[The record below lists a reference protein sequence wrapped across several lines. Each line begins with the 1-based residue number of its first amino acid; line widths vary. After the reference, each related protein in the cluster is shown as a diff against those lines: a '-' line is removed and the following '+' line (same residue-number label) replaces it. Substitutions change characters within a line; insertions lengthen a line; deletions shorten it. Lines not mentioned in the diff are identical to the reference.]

1 MFQITTPKSK
11 TPTITVRSCEK
22 AKKKLLDNNMGH
34 SKPKG
39 NKTDPSQRKLDS
51 FRKSTGNISTTK
63 EKTTTS
69 SVKLSQSSLLKTHT
83 PVMKDC
89 VEDSSSSMDDGKTP
103 SGQLCGTPVKCRLVL
118 TPVKSPYRVT
128 GKSPAQKGA
137 VDKRGT
143 DTKPDVVIVD
153 DTKDSCKS
161 PKKKISQS
169 VKKLK
174 SPKSAKSKKTLGGK
188 ESKTKEKLVKDAA
201 SKILKSDVIE
211 CDVEEREHGIKTTE
225 SDKKAKAT
233 KTGPLVKR
241 VELEDLPDGS
251 DNEFVSSPKKVKV

>member
-11 TPTITVRSCEK
+11 TPIITVRSSEK

-39 NKTDPSQRKLDS
+39 NNTDPSQRKLDS
-51 FRKSTGNISTTK
+51 FRKSMGNISKTK

-69 SVKLSQSSLLKTHT
+69 SLKLSQSSLLKTHT
-83 PVMKDC
+83 PVTKDC
-89 VEDSSSSMDDGKTP
+89 VEGSSSSMDDGKTP

-128 GKSPAQKGA
+128 GKSRAQKGA
-137 VDKRGT
+137 V

-153 DTKDSCKS
+153 DAKDSCKS
-161 PKKKISQS
+161 PKKKMSQS